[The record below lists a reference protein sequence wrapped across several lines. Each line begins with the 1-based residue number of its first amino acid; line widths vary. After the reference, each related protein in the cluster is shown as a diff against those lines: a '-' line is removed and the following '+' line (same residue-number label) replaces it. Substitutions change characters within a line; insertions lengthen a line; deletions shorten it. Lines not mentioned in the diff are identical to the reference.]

1 MQNPDRKLKIEFKS
15 LILFLIDQDSNDSPY
30 SYTMLYNM
38 FIEIL
43 STSFHGVFII
53 KRCLAAKK

>member
-53 KRCLAAKK
+53 KPYLAEKK